1 MRPEETN
8 NKFYK
13 MCTNVL
19 NFFTIIRMKK
29 MLIFIAD
36 FIAEL
41 IHVTEN
47 VTVIVKKEM
56 ANHKYSISL
65 WG

>member
-1 MRPEETN
+1 
-8 NKFYK
+8 
-13 MCTNVL
+13 MCTSVL

-29 MLIFIAD
+29 LLIFIAD
-36 FIAEL
+36 FNAEL

>member
-1 MRPEETN
+1 
-8 NKFYK
+8 
-13 MCTNVL
+13 MCTSVL
-19 NFFTIIRMKK
+19 DFFTIIRMKK

-36 FIAEL
+36 FNAEL

-47 VTVIVKKEM
+47 ITIIVKKEM
-56 ANHKYSISL
+56 TNYKYSISL